1 MTSTPQPGRPQT
13 VTSADGTV
21 IAYEQAGDGPPV
33 ILIGG
38 AFNDRSSVAGLAA
51 VLAPELT
58 TIAYDRRGRGDSTD
72 NSEYSVQREIE
83 DITALIDRV
92 GAPVALFGHSSGAV
106 LALEAAQRGLPVHR
120 VAAYEPPFIVNESRP
135 RPGADLADRIRTL
148 VEEDRRGDAVELFL
162 TEAVAVPGPVVAD
175 MRAGE
180 VWGWLTNLAH
190 TLPYDVIICGPGNA
204 FPAEFLTTITTQ
216 TLAIGGGQSPPWLS
230 GGARAVA
237 ELIPNARYFEL
248 EGHDHSV
255 LQQPAA
261 LRPVLL
267 EFLI

>member
-1 MTSTPQPGRPQT
+1 MTGTPQPGRPET

-21 IAYEQAGDGPPV
+21 IAYEETGDGPPV

-38 AFNDRSSVAGLAA
+38 AFNDRSSVSGLAA

-58 TIAYDRRGRGDSTD
+58 AIAYDRRGRGDSTD

-106 LALEAAQRGLPVHR
+106 LALEAAQRGLPIHR
-120 VAAYEPPFIVNESRP
+120 VAVYEPPYIVDDSRP
-135 RPGADLADRIRTL
+135 RPGADLVDRIQAL
-148 VEEDRRGDAVELFL
+148 LKEDRRGDAVELFL
-162 TEAVAVPGPVVAD
+162 TEAVDVPGPVLAG
-175 MRAGE
+175 MQAGE
-180 VWGWLTNLAH
+180 VWGWLTNVAH

-204 FPAEFLTTITTQ
+204 FPADHLATITTK
-216 TLAIGGGQSPPWLS
+216 TLTIGGSQSPPWLT

-237 ELIPNARYFEL
+237 ELIPGARYFEL
-248 EGHDHSV
+248 EGHDHTV

-267 EFLI
+267 EFLT